1 LTYFTIKGI
10 IHLHNIQ
17 KGKRLTIEFKNKQL
31 LTLYKKGKSKKYTL
45 NKAVLNNFFSVVVIL
60 ESAKDIYDLWNL
72 PSLNFE
78 KMQGFKSRYS
88 VRLNK
93 KYRLEMTIEWTNE
106 ELTIGIIGL
115 EDISNH
121 YGGR

>member
-1 LTYFTIKGI
+1 MTVEFRNK
-10 IHLHNIQ
+10 HL
-17 KGKRLTIEFKNKQL
+17 LA
-31 LTLYKKGKSKKYTL
+31 LYERGKSKKYTL
-45 NKAVLNNFFSVVVIL
+45 NRAILNNFFSVVAVL
-60 ESAKDIYDLWNL
+60 ESAKDICDLWNL
-72 PSLNFE
+72 PSLKF
-78 KMQGFKSRYS
+78 KKLQGFESRYS
-88 VRLNK
+88 ARLNK

>member
-1 LTYFTIKGI
+1 M
-10 IHLHNIQ
+10 
-17 KGKRLTIEFKNKQL
+17 TIEFKNKHL
-31 LTLYKKGKSKKYTL
+31 LALYKKGKSKKYTL
-45 NKAVLNNFFSVVVIL
+45 NKAVLNNFFSVVAIL

-78 KMQGFKSRYS
+78 TMQGFKSRYS

-106 ELTIGIIGL
+106 ELTIGITGL